1 MVNIGLESHC
11 TGSHLVSG
19 LRVRPAT
26 VGMASVSSRL
36 LFSKSRDLGDEAEAE
51 YPMRQTLDPEPASHE
66 SQLSLAS
73 ASWRK
78 CKSFRFSWKVDLEGT
93 PPRSALCESLS
104 FLWKAGHGGNTFKQ
118 SRLCE
123 SWVEA

>member
-11 TGSHLVSG
+11 TANHLVSG

-36 LFSKSRDLGDEAEAE
+36 LFSKSRDLEDEAE
-51 YPMRQTLDPEPASHE
+51 TLDPEPASE

-104 FLWKAGHGGNTFKQ
+104 FYGKLVMEGTPSNRADCASLGLKP
-118 SRLCE
+118 E
-123 SWVEA
+123 EA